1 VDGGIS
7 LVNYSEFKKI
17 MNYGDVKNQ
26 TIININKVNGN
37 IVGGISG
44 EYNPSVKD
52 FYRNLLVYLESKR
65 VLFNPGAVEQKEH
78 CIASVLEMKQ
88 TLASSV
94 MGMSFTDKELQ
105 PIRDIIEACNN
116 YLDKV
121 GIFNGHGFI
130 IDHQDW
136 EWFNM
141 SPNGALGSLRMGF
154 RSVIENIER
163 DYGLKY
169 NKEIR

>member
-1 VDGGIS
+1 M
-7 LVNYSEFKKI
+7 NYSEFKRI
-17 MNYGDVKNQ
+17 ANYGDVKNQ

-94 MGMSFTDKELQ
+94 MGMRFTDKELQ
-105 PIRDIIEACNN
+105 PIRDMIEACNN

-121 GIFNGHGFI
+121 GILYDRGFI
-130 IDHQDW
+130 IDHQGW

-141 SPNGALGSLRMGF
+141 SPNGALGSLRIGF
-154 RSVIENIER
+154 RSAIENIER
-163 DYGLKY
+163 DYALKY
-169 NKEIR
+169 SKEIR

>member
-1 VDGGIS
+1 M
-7 LVNYSEFKKI
+7 NYSEFKRI
-17 MNYGDVKNQ
+17 ANYGDVKNQ

-44 EYNPSVKD
+44 EYNPTVKD

-94 MGMSFTDKELQ
+94 MGMSFTEKIYSL
-105 PIRDIIEACNN
+105 
-116 YLDKV
+116 Y
-121 GIFNGHGFI
+121 GI
-130 IDHQDW
+130 
-136 EWFNM
+136 
-141 SPNGALGSLRMGF
+141 
-154 RSVIENIER
+154 
-163 DYGLKY
+163 
-169 NKEIR
+169 